1 MHQSDLRW
9 IQACVPQSPQGAC
22 MPGMCW
28 GQVPSYFHTYNLVP
42 QLLSSPTWN
51 PKHPSWS
58 LSSPDMFKPVSPI
71 LPPEPERHDQE
82 KKFRKA
88 PRIPKMDTCHCI
100 LSHPLLAYGLYEADP
115 TGSNGCTSPRPR
127 RPDASSSWSVMKH
140 AA

>member
-100 LSHPLLAYGLYEADP
+100 LSLLSWPMVCMKLTLLGLMAVPHPDPGGQMLHPLGQ
-115 TGSNGCTSPRPR
+115 
-127 RPDASSSWSVMKH
+127 
-140 AA
+140 